1 MDTLTAAVKNFV
13 DASLKI
19 LPRDCKKQT
28 ALQRIFVSL
37 YVSAHWEARQT
48 YREDQFVDLYDFCDR
63 FVKQAETMMD
73 IHGQKLSDLQPVVDA
88 CKRIQTL
95 LCKTEE
101 CDDAAGK
108 AVITSCTVGAKYQY
122 SHGISIYFPWNKI
135 HKHYYPGDEYED
147 PAIDPDEFAKNTGWS
162 KFLQRYIDCSQRP
175 QRYWSK
181 SSLTDQT
188 RKLIED
194 LEDP

>member
-1 MDTLTAAVKNFV
+1 MVGSQGNEDDLGWPFADILQPLTDHPEMTAEQMAINTVDKYNTYYLDYAIIAEASASLSAFLVEMMDTLTAAVKNFV

-37 YVSAHWEARQT
+37 YVSAHWEAQT
-48 YREDQFVDLYDFCDR
+48 SRENQFVDLYDFCDR

-108 AVITSCTVGAKYQY
+108 AVIT
-122 SHGISIYFPWNKI
+122 
-135 HKHYYPGDEYED
+135 
-147 PAIDPDEFAKNTGWS
+147 
-162 KFLQRYIDCSQRP
+162 
-175 QRYWSK
+175 
-181 SSLTDQT
+181 
-188 RKLIED
+188 
-194 LEDP
+194 